1 MTPSVTTHRILVVDD
16 DAAIRQLVARFLS
29 YSHYHIETA
38 ETAAIARQKFRDFLP
53 DLVILDVN
61 LPDDSGF
68 NLCKE
73 MRDHQTL
80 VLMLTCLTDRDY
92 ILEGFEQGA
101 DEYLTKP
108 FDLEVLKAK
117 IGALLKRQQ
126 PTPPSL
132 NPNANLIQMGRLL
145 IDNDRCEVT
154 CNGELVPL
162 TLLEYELLY
171 FLATHPEKV
180 WGRQELITK
189 VWADQKEETVERKV
203 DVHIGQIRRKIG
215 DPDND
220 CIRTIRGKGYVFERS
235 PSGSP
240 R

>member
-1 MTPSVTTHRILVVDD
+1 MTSSVITQKILVVDD
-16 DAAIRQLVARFLS
+16 DAAIRQLISRFLG
-29 YSHYHIETA
+29 YSHYHIESA
-38 ETAAIARQKFRDFLP
+38 ETAAIARQKYEEFNP

-73 MRDHQTL
+73 MRDQQTL

-117 IGALLKRQQ
+117 IGALLKRRKPAEASQ
-126 PTPPSL
+126 PPTNHL
-132 NPNANLIQMGRLL
+132 MQIGRLL
-145 IDNDRCEVT
+145 IDNERCEVT
-154 CNGELVPL
+154 RDGELVPL
-162 TLLEYELLY
+162 TLLEFELFY

-180 WGRQELITK
+180 WGRQELISA

-215 DPDND
+215 EPDNN
-220 CIRTIRGKGYVFERS
+220 CIRTIRGKGYVFEGT
-235 PSGSP
+235 PS
-240 R
+240 